1 MEIIKYNKIDL
12 SKINYTEP
20 TNQQNSYYGSIDYN
34 KQVFAIQTSRL
45 TIIDVKDKII
55 QVSVD
60 PNDFSFY
67 DMVVKLD
74 DHNLA
79 STYKYSKEWFK
90 KELPMDVLEN
100 MYRRMS
106 KPFKKGEVPLL
117 DLKLSVKPKCLVYDI
132 SNKEID
138 INDIVKD
145 STIIGI
151 LNIKGLKFLKR
162 DYYCEMYLSQIKIT
176 NSIEKP
182 ISNKCLIEDDIND
195 NNIYDYEIFDEEV
208 INKTKEKNELM
219 KQVDTIKNIIENHK
233 KDLSLLQEKLKNLN

>member
-12 SKINYTEP
+12 DKINYTEP

-34 KQVFAIQTSRL
+34 NQVFAVQTSRL
-45 TIIDVKDKII
+45 TIIDIKDKVI

-67 DMVVKLD
+67 DMIVKLD

-79 STYKYSKEWFK
+79 STYKNSKEWFK

-100 MYRRMS
+100 MYRRLS
-106 KPFKKGEVPLL
+106 KPFKKGEVPLI
-117 DLKLSVKPKCLVYDI
+117 DLKLSVKPKCQLYDI

-138 INDIVKD
+138 IKNLVKG
-145 STIIGI
+145 SSIIGI

-162 DYYCEMYLSQIKIT
+162 DYYCEIYISQIKLT
-176 NSIEKP
+176 KPIEKP
-182 ISNKCLIEDDIND
+182 ISNKCLIEDDIENTD
-195 NNIYDYEIFDEEV
+195 IYDYEIFDEEV
-208 INKTKEKNELM
+208 INKTKEKSELI
-219 KQVDTIKNIIENHK
+219 KKINTIKNIIQNHN

>member
-1 MEIIKYNKIDL
+1 MEIIRYNKIDL
-12 SKINYTEP
+12 GKINYTEP
-20 TNQQNSYYGSIDYN
+20 TNKQNSYYGSIDYN
-34 KQVFAIQTSRL
+34 KQAFAIQTSRL
-45 TIIDVKDKII
+45 TIIDIKDKII

-67 DMVVKLD
+67 DMIVKLD

-117 DLKLSVKPKCLVYDI
+117 DLKLSIKPKCQVYDI

-195 NNIYDYEIFDEEV
+195 NDIYDYEIFDEEV
-208 INKTKEKNELM
+208 INKTKERNELM